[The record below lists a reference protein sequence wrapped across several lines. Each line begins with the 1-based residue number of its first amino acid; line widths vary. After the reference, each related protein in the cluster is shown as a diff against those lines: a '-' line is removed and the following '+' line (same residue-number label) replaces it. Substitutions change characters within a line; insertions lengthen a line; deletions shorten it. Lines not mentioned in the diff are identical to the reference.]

1 MTKVMLCSSS
11 TRLNRRRASSAS
23 RLPSSHPEELRP
35 RRRSRTHRAAGAL
48 LADAM
53 LRVFPGSDAQ
63 QVTDAAFLIWHLG
76 EATMRLAI
84 SCAPDEGR
92 RLVEAF
98 KRMSLGE
105 IMAPATMS
113 TFSS

>member
-1 MTKVMLCSSS
+1 M
-11 TRLNRRRASSAS
+11 ASA
-23 RLPSSHPEELRP
+23 LAA
-35 RRRSRTHRAAGAL
+35 RSVHRAGL
-48 LADAM
+48 N
-53 LRVFPGSDAQ
+53 GSDAQ

-84 SCAPDEGR
+84 TCAPEEGP

-113 TFSS
+113 TSES